1 MNWHLYLAF
10 KYLFPTKKFGTAFT
24 WLAIIG
30 VALGVAVLLIVLSVM
45 NGFQNNIKQ
54 KIVDSNGE
62 IRIESTTGN
71 LRYENLAN
79 ILNTTQRRISYM
91 ESGKVEPDLETLVA
105 IARHFN
111 VTLDYLVGISDY

>member
-1 MNWHLYLAF
+1 M
-10 KYLFPTKKFGTAFT
+10 KILFSERLQQLRKEKG
-24 WLAIIG
+24 L
-30 VALGVAVLLIVLSVM
+30 
-45 NGFQNNIKQ
+45 KQ
-54 KIVDSNGE
+54 SE
-62 IRIESTTGN
+62 
-71 LRYENLAN
+71 LAN